1 MFKLFSSWQHTSLH
15 LSTYLGTKLVGMT
28 RPAVELEGVIL
39 VVSFTP
45 ILLDELIAFSV
56 DDVVGFVDIVTVLS
70 KDGVIIFESLC
81 MLLEE
86 DGMTS

>member
-1 MFKLFSSWQHTSLH
+1 
-15 LSTYLGTKLVGMT
+15 MT

-70 KDGVIIFESLC
+70 KDGVIIFESLF